1 MGSGYVLEGPF
12 HISPATYSS
21 HVISNESE
29 RRSETGLHE
38 RGLSDFVQKAECAR
52 VISNKLRAGSNC
64 RLAQSVSRKCK
75 HAVQDKAMKRAF
87 TLASVPAS
95 LLLASIATGAE
106 PIEKQAGWSGLSSA
120 KLIAQSAAK
129 APAQAGQAP
138 AKSLAKSLV
147 KAPVKT
153 TSKALGSG
161 GGADSIDSYI
171 KLVSPRIQNAWKVPE
186 KTTAEKI
193 VVSLTIEQSGKI
205 KSVTVKEPSG
215 DQGFDDAT
223 VASISSIGQLPPM
236 PSSAKDGMKLNY
248 TFHAGN
254 RNQAIKA
261 DNDSYVE
268 AFSRRVNSA
277 WRNPKVE
284 KNCKVSVA
292 ITVDKTGKL
301 LKSEIEKSSGVKLV
315 DDAGLSAAR
324 LAEPYPAIP
333 ASLGEKM
340 TITFT
345 FDAGPAKDVVK
356 KMKFNGV
363 PLPQGD
369 YTISSG
375 GAQLRPLDVD
385 TAVNRKLQA
394 REALV
399 QERLFNLKNSLFQQT
414 AKFGAHS
421 LQAAKANHE
430 LANCAAELHDYKEAE
445 SSYKTA
451 LSIVENEPS
460 QSVELYSLL
469 HDFAGMYM
477 MSNSLKEA
485 EPLMSRCMEIGKAGN
500 GIELQTQR
508 KVMED
513 YARLLYKLNRT
524 AEADALYKQLKEMH

>member
-1 MGSGYVLEGPF
+1 
-12 HISPATYSS
+12 
-21 HVISNESE
+21 
-29 RRSETGLHE
+29 
-38 RGLSDFVQKAECAR
+38 
-52 VISNKLRAGSNC
+52 
-64 RLAQSVSRKCK
+64 
-75 HAVQDKAMKRAF
+75 MKRAF
-87 TLASVPAS
+87 ILAALPAP
-95 LLLASIATGAE
+95 LLLASIAMGAV
-106 PIEKQAGWSGLSSA
+106 PIEEQAKTPARSSA

-129 APAQAGQAP
+129 TPAQAGQAP
-138 AKSLAKSLV
+138 AKSAAKT
-147 KAPVKT
+147 PVKT
-153 TSKALGSG
+153 TGKASGSG
-161 GGADSIDSYI
+161 GGADAIDSYI
-171 KLVSPRIQNAWKVPE
+171 KLVSPKIQNAWKAPE

-215 DQGFDDAT
+215 DQAFDDAT
-223 VASISSIGQLPPM
+223 VASISAIGQLPPM
-236 PSSAKDGMKLNY
+236 PSSAKDGMTLNY

-301 LKSEIEKSSGVKLV
+301 IKSEIAKSSGVKLV
-315 DDAGLSAAR
+315 DDAGLNAAR
-324 LAEPYPAIP
+324 LAEPYPVIP
-333 ASLGEKM
+333 ASLGERM

-345 FDAGPAKDVVK
+345 FEAGPAKDVVN
-356 KMKFNGV
+356 KMRFNGV

-385 TAVNRKLQA
+385 TAVNRKLQE
-394 REALV
+394 REAHV
-399 QERLFNLKNSLFQQT
+399 QERLFNLKNSLSQQT
-414 AKFGAHS
+414 AKFGAQS
-421 LQAAKANHE
+421 LQAAKAHHE
-430 LANCAAELHDYKEAE
+430 LANCAAELHDYQEAE

-451 LSIVENEPS
+451 LSIVESEPS

-469 HDFAGMYM
+469 HDFAGMYV
-477 MSNSLKEA
+477 MSNRLKDA
-485 EPLMSRCMEIGKAGN
+485 EPLMSRCMEMGKAGN
-500 GIELQTQR
+500 GIELQKQR

-513 YARLLYKLNRT
+513 YARLLYKLNR
-524 AEADALYKQLKEMH
+524 AGEAQEIYKQLREMH